1 MSPRLRLLTVLLLA
15 SAGLGCDPTKP
26 LRVIDDPRPIR
37 RVVVR
42 PDTIVAAVGD
52 TVQYDAAALAAGD
65 REASEFTATWTV
77 GNPGAARA
85 VGAGRVVA
93 TGVGTSE
100 IFATIR
106 GLRGRAV
113 LVVR

>member
-1 MSPRLRLLTVLLLA
+1 MTRRRMLLAAVLL
-15 SAGLGCDPTKP
+15 AGAGVACDPTKP

-42 PDTIVAAVGD
+42 PDTIVASVGD
-52 TVQYDAAALAAGD
+52 TVQFDATALAARD
-65 REASEFTATWTV
+65 REAGEFAAAWTV

-85 VGAGRVVA
+85 LGTGRVVA
-93 TGVGTSE
+93 LDVGTSE